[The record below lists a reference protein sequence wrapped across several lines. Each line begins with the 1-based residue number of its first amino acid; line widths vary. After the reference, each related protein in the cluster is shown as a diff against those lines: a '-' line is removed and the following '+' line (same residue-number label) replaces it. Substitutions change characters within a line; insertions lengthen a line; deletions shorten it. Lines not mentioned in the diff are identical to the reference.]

1 MVEVFQVVNHRGLK
15 VHRFQFKIQLEPI
28 PLIEVKS
35 KGSLSPSVQ
44 SSLVCRSFLLRLKS
58 PVMVSALS
66 LEPCYIWGR
75 PTEVQIAAWTTALSL
90 SYESLCWP
98 HESFHTVSLKNNHSH
113 EFHHLTVNDVGSAG
127 TSGDNIPNFQS
138 PICSAQGR
146 YTSQQILNYSTSFL
160 QLRLFQ
166 GRSGRFCHFLPPTSR
181 CGCARLL

>member
-1 MVEVFQVVNHRGLK
+1 MVEVFLVVNHSGLK

-28 PLIEVKS
+28 PQIEEKS

-75 PTEVQIAAWTTALSL
+75 STEVQIAASTTALSL

-113 EFHHLTVNDVGSAG
+113 EFHHLTVNSAGSGG
-127 TSGDNIPNFQS
+127 TSGDNVPQFCKAPFVLPKTDTSANKYSIISALF
-138 PICSAQGR
+138 CSWG
-146 YTSQQILNYSTSFL
+146 
-160 QLRLFQ
+160 LRWNLKMLVYHNLGFKEDNNVL
-166 GRSGRFCHFLPPTSR
+166 RT
-181 CGCARLL
+181 